1 MSISGILIY
10 QIAVIFII
18 IIIGVICYKTNLIDD
33 ATNSKLSNILL
44 TLVNPIV
51 IFVSYQRDFSYDLLE
66 GLLISL
72 LLSIITHIVGI
83 IISYTLIRKKRR
95 KIVTIDGSTTK
106 SYVENENVEV
116 ERLQSI
122 YSNLGF
128 MGIPLVNSIFGS
140 EGVFYVTASITI
152 FNIFIWT
159 HGVILMSGAENLKFK
174 DIIEKLISPTIFA
187 IIIGLLFFIFQIRV
201 PDVVYEALDYI
212 ADLNTPFAMLIA
224 GVTIGKTNIIKLFTK
239 NLRTYYIAFIR
250 LIIIPFVLLLLYIWL
265 PINEM
270 VKIVAI
276 IMASS
281 PTAASGALFAIKFNK
296 NSVYAAEIFTVS
308 TLFCI
313 LTIPLIVKIAE
324 LLA

>member
-1 MSISGILIY
+1 
-10 QIAVIFII
+10 
-18 IIIGVICYKTNLIDD
+18 
-33 ATNSKLSNILL
+33 
-44 TLVNPIV
+44 
-51 IFVSYQRDFSYDLLE
+51 
-66 GLLISL
+66 
-72 LLSIITHIVGI
+72 
-83 IISYTLIRKKRR
+83 
-95 KIVTIDGSTTK
+95 
-106 SYVENENVEV
+106 
-116 ERLQSI
+116 
-122 YSNLGF
+122 
-128 MGIPLVNSIFGS
+128 
-140 EGVFYVTASITI
+140 
-152 FNIFIWT
+152 
-159 HGVILMSGAENLKFK
+159 MSGAENLKFK